1 MTSDGEFSKGIR
13 QLMERGKG
21 IIKQQNENVAKLNE
35 LKDKLDSIKDFDK
48 FAGMRQEILQI
59 KARRKVGLSN

>member
-1 MTSDGEFSKGIR
+1 
-13 QLMERGKG
+13 MERGKG